1 MRAITYADA
10 MALNISHGDAI
21 ALNDAHDAEQDAWKT
36 FMVAKVIRDQ
46 SILEASRAFKSWQ
59 DVREHQKSLGG
70 ECP

>member
-36 FMVAKVIRDQ
+36 FTGIQVLARCPGTPKELGRRMPLIG
-46 SILEASRAFKSWQ
+46 IL
-59 DVREHQKSLGG
+59 
-70 ECP
+70 P